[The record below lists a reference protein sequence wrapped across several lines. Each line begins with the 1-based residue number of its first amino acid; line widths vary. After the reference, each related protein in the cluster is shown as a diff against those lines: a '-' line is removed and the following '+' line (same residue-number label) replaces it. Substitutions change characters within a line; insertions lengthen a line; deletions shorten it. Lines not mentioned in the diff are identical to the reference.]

1 MSYENKLIVA
11 GQTKGLCGTFT
22 SNQKDDFLT
31 PDGDV
36 EQSVVPFANKWK
48 TSEQCEDVNK
58 ESDHPC
64 DLNPQKRAAAEK
76 YCSSLKKELFL
87 GKKDAIGPLSFL

>member
-1 MSYENKLIVA
+1 MLFIGK
-11 GQTKGLCGTFT
+11 TKGLCGTFT

-36 EQSVVPFANKWK
+36 EQAVTAFANKWK
-48 TSEQCEDVNK
+48 TNEQCSDVKK

-64 DLNPQKRAAAEK
+64 DLNPQKRGVAEK
-76 YCSSLKKELFL
+76 HCSILKQKLFT
-87 GKKDAIGPLSFL
+87 GR